1 MTDLVLKELRLR
13 RAELDLKAERARV
26 EQRATVT
33 TSPRALVLG
42 RKIKELQAA
51 ADSYAR
57 LIESAEDER

>member
-13 RAELDLKAERARV
+13 HAELDLRAEKARI

-51 ADSYAR
+51 ADGYAA
-57 LIESAEDER
+57 LIEEAEEMR